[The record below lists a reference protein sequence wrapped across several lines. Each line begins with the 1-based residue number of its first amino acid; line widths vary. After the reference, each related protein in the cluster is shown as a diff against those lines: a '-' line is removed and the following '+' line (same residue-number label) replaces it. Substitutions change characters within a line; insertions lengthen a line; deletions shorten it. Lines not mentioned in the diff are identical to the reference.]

1 MAVPGVGPVTAA
13 DWIDNLARLAEAAT
27 PGPWVADHSEED
39 NSAVKQEGRAWW
51 DGLAFCGRPAD
62 AKFIAAVNPTTIL
75 RLIEA
80 ARRAEDYNAEAERH
94 AVRVVALEVQNED
107 LTAERDA
114 LAAKVARVEAL
125 AAETEQAGDP
135 LLRLDHLR
143 AALSAAPT
151 DTSKEN

>member
-1 MAVPGVGPVTAA
+1 MS
-13 DWIDNLARLAEAAT
+13 DWIDDLERKAKAAT

-94 AVRVVALEVQNED
+94 AGRVVALEAQNED
-107 LTAERDA
+107 LTAERDK
-114 LAAKVARVEAL
+114 LAAKVAAVEAL
-125 AAETEQAGDP
+125 ADETEQAGDP
-135 LLRLDHLR
+135 LLRLDRLR
-143 AALSAAPT
+143 AVLTEGDP
-151 DTSKEN
+151 K